1 MMTGSKFRDRSYIV
15 AASLIAL
22 AAILIGCGGSG
33 GGGDKN
39 PTATGTTAT
48 DSGGTTSGASGNRLV
63 FSLQWPA
70 STRAL
75 PAYAN
80 CVQMTIQRGSDSPI
94 TQILNRVNKTSYIQ
108 NVSFDSLPSGTYTVQ
123 GEAFLDNDAQGP
135 LVATFNAQVTLNGTG
150 EIDSPVSFVSQIDQ
164 VIIDGSPVFMQTG
177 VTAQLTGHAI
187 DKDGNLLFLPPGS
200 LAWSVTSGANYVDMT
215 PIGFLSAL
223 APGNVKVQL
232 LDSASGISDSVDITI
247 TGDAL
252 TTGGDTST
260 TTATTTDSS
269 TTGTTGTTT
278 DTGSNTTTGSTGSTG
293 SSGSGSG
300 SGGATG
306 GTGGTGTQVA
316 TTG

>member
-1 MMTGSKFRDRSYIV
+1 
-15 AASLIAL
+15 
-22 AAILIGCGGSG
+22 
-33 GGGDKN
+33 
-39 PTATGTTAT
+39 
-48 DSGGTTSGASGNRLV
+48 
-63 FSLQWPA
+63 
-70 STRAL
+70 
-75 PAYAN
+75 
-80 CVQMTIQRGSDSPI
+80 MTIQRGSDSPI

-278 DTGSNTTTGSTGSTG
+278 DTGSTTTTGSTGSTG